1 MAYLISNK
9 EFPNFRDRFGEFYI
23 GWNSEETQI
32 LNTGNEL
39 LIVEGLVYDLEKKKS
54 PDLSEILELL
64 LQIRNTGRVLP
75 EFLTGQFNITLIR
88 DGQID
93 LMNDFIGILPIYY
106 LINSDEK
113 IITNNLY
120 SFKLFDIQFDD
131 IGILE
136 AFMRPA
142 FTAVNSRTYFKN
154 VSQLRSGE
162 YLSFDAQSK
171 LIGTKIDSIPNS
183 NIRIDNKDYAEIV
196 RLLIE
201 NAEIYQQ
208 NYDEIMLP
216 ISGGID
222 SRVTLSS
229 FVSKNKIKTISYGEN
244 DYIDNRIAK
253 EMADYLDLPHISIS
267 FFDHLFPTVAEHR
280 DQIAY
285 GGEYFVDSWFSIL
298 EFIQNTN
305 YISPGP
311 SVILLGDAVDIMR
324 AHSILSLRD
333 RKKRLRLHFS
343 KIFGLKMEVPPY
355 DRELFLKRV
364 LKENLDS
371 LEDLFKDYPEL
382 KQEFN
387 YNQEEFEDTLK
398 QDLNQ
403 FIDFLEKKTNPQNQL
418 NLEEMY
424 YIFTLKRQT
433 TTRQT
438 KIFKGRFNSFVTTGS
453 RHLMKKLFGC
463 HPIDRFEEALTDK
476 LFKVDGFKDLAKFPT
491 SQIPFVPL
499 KSNLY
504 LKYLLWAYRSLSD
517 QWRIKRGKGRLVK
530 HIEWKK
536 YYENPKNREL
546 LKNLLENTNPELK
559 KLPLDIFDKRASGE
573 SWPYIEADIAH
584 FVFLL
589 KLKQLNKDDLTG
601 FWQN

>member
-1 MAYLISNK
+1 MAYLISNR
-9 EFPNFRDRFGEFYI
+9 EFPNHKDRFGEFYI

-39 LIVEGLVYDLEKKKS
+39 LVVEGIVYDLEKKRK
-54 PDLSEILELL
+54 PELTEILELV
-64 LQIRNTGRVLP
+64 LQIRNTDKVLP
-75 EFLTGQFNITLIR
+75 DFVTGQFNITLIK

-93 LMNDFIGILPIYY
+93 LMNDFVGIFPVFYSFENGRKMI
-106 LINSDEK
+106 S
-113 IITNNLY
+113 NNLY
-120 SFKLFDIQFDD
+120 SCLLFDIPYDD

-136 AFMRPA
+136 GFMSPP
-142 FTAVNSRTYFKN
+142 FTPFNSRTYFKG

-162 YLSFDAQSK
+162 YLSFDSQGS
-171 LIGTKIDSIPNS
+171 LIGSKIDSVPES
-183 NIRIDNKDYAEIV
+183 NKQIQKGDYAEIV
-196 RLLIE
+196 SMLFE
-201 NAEIYQQ
+201 NAKIYQQ
-208 NYDEIMLP
+208 NFNEILLA
-216 ISGGID
+216 ISGGVD
-222 SRVTLSS
+222 SRITLSS
-229 FVSKNKIKTISYGEN
+229 FVSKDKIKTVSYGEK
-244 DYIDNRIAK
+244 DYIDNRIAS
-253 EMADYLDLPHISIS
+253 EVADYLDLPHTSVS
-267 FFDHLFPTVAEHR
+267 FFNHLFPTVAEHR

-333 RKKRLRLHFS
+333 RKKRLKLHFN

-355 DRELFLKRV
+355 DRELFLEHI

-371 LEDLFKDYPEL
+371 LEILLKEYPEL
-382 KQEFN
+382 KKEFN
-387 YNQEEFEDTLK
+387 YSKTELENTLK
-398 QDLNQ
+398 EDLNH
-403 FIDFLEKKTNPQNQL
+403 FFDFLEKKTNPQNQL

-424 YIFTLKRQT
+424 YIFTLKRQA
-433 TTRQT
+433 TTRQV

-453 RHLMKKLFGC
+453 RHLMKKLFGY
-463 HPIDRFEEALTDK
+463 HPVCRYEEALTSK
-476 LFKVDGFKDLAKFPT
+476 LFKVDGFKDLARFPT
-491 SQIPFVPL
+491 SQIPFIPF

-517 QWRIKRGKGRLVK
+517 QYRIKRGKGRLVK

-546 LKNLLENTNPELK
+546 LVNLLENTNPELK

-573 SWPYIEADIAH
+573 AWPYIESDITQY
-584 FVFLL
+584 VFLL
-589 KLKQLNKDDLTG
+589 KLKQLNKDYLIG
-601 FWQN
+601 F